1 MTVSVPDI
9 AEVVAVDRVT
19 VSVARST
26 AVTKVPVA
34 ILVPLTIWLTK
45 TSVASSTTKVV
56 DADPCATAVAV
67 TSLPASLKSR
77 PFIISPDRAEVA
89 S

>member
-1 MTVSVPDI
+1 MVSVPAI
-9 AEVVAVDRVT
+9 AEVVAVDSVT
-19 VSVARST
+19 VSVDRST

-45 TSVASSTTKVV
+45 ILVASSTTSVV

-67 TSLPASLKSR
+67 TSLPTSLKSR
-77 PFIISPDRAEVA
+77 PLIISPERAEVA